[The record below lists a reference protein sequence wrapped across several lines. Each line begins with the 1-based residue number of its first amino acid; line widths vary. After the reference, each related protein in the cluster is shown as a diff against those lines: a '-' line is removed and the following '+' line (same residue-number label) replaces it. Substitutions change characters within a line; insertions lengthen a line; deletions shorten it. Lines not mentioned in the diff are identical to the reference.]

1 MYYKVKIKKMPKA
14 RTGYQ
19 VDGSLA
25 NDVASFGGAD
35 YRNMGVPDMEL
46 SKYITA
52 VPREEANLEAEGGET
67 VYGDLNGDNFPE
79 HKVIK
84 GPRHSEGG
92 VPLKL
97 PEDSFIFSD
106 TNSMKLN
113 NPNILQM
120 FNKTHKKG
128 KGSKGYTPA
137 TLAKQYDIDKYR
149 KILQDPNSDA
159 IARKTAE
166 LMIRNY
172 NMKLGALALAQESK
186 KGFPQGIPVM
196 AKPYL
201 EANGIQEEQLLP
213 PELPEPQA
221 PQPQMQQQAPMP
233 EDIYASEE
241 DAMMDEEMMAQQMMG
256 QEQQQMMPQMAMYG
270 MQMGGYD
277 LPFAQDGF
285 VVSNPDGT
293 PVNVD
298 PNYVAPS
305 IPYIPEDLLPI
316 YNLYNSPN
324 EMQSMSQEEIDAWT
338 KAYPEPEPERTTG
351 PQQQYGGISM
361 ADYGMDMGGYDM
373 PFAQYGMAMGAN
385 PMDYMGDA
393 SQFYEDG
400 GELETYPVGGEPPKG
415 QIVKRSDYADE
426 AAYQLALKKAYM
438 KSQKDGQKIYTLKP
452 DGSYVEMK
460 SEYKAPASYTGD
472 ATSWN
477 NKSDVAGRYYAMETA
492 LKDPATA
499 KLFADATR
507 KALVNQESYKGKK
520 GTYSKNWQDRGYGD
534 PSQLSDEE
542 IVKNF
547 LEHQERN
554 LKLAASGN
562 ESFLY
567 KDANGQLRSFESSG
581 NKQGDNLGFKDLMK
595 QLKKPDGSA
604 YTDAEIQAKF
614 NEMQSSVPTLD
625 KAFEKIGLQMPAVA
639 KGTPA
644 EKKALLQQATFQGY
658 NQLVKDFNAGKI
670 TNEDDAVRLMNFRG
684 NLQRGYTDETG
695 QAVVDISPID
705 AYYTNTTAGQI
716 SNFEDLAF
724 SEIPPEKQPCPCTD
738 DSGKVVE
745 RDKDGNCPCPETK
758 KCPCGYDPVTK
769 ECKPCEKTPPKSTN
783 WWLQDTIKTAGAFGD
798 LMGLNKYMPY
808 SPMVDLEEPRPT
820 FLDPTRELAQQS
832 EQANIATQSL
842 AQFAGPQAL
851 SARASSIQG
860 TGAKQAADTLARFNN
875 ANVNLA
881 DQFEFK
887 SVDVR
892 NQERLA
898 NQAAQS
904 KLYDQNT
911 IANQQF
917 DNAKLAMRNQVRNY
931 YTNAI
936 TNRGKTAALNA
947 LYPQYS
953 VLPETGGMPGFEFGK
968 KAKPSTGSKTEED
981 YYEEYIQKGY
991 EPTIALKL
999 AQDMAKRSSGSPD
1012 NEALDVINAQYSVG
1026 EPKGK
1031 FGGYMDKGG
1040 FVYAE
1045 GVFPFIL

>member
-1 MYYKVKIKKMPKA
+1 MFRKVRIKKLPQA

-19 VDGSLA
+19 VNGSLA
-25 NDVASFGGAD
+25 NDVAGFGGAD
-35 YRNMGVPDMEL
+35 YNHYIGVPDMEI

-106 TNSMKLN
+106 TNSMKIN
-113 NPNILQM
+113 DENILQM
-120 FNKTHKKG
+120 FNKPMKKG
-128 KGSKGYTPA
+128 KGNKGYTPA
-137 TLAKQYDIDKYR
+137 ELAKQYDIDRYR
-149 KILQDPNSDA
+149 KILQDPNSDNVD
-159 IARKTAE
+159 RKTAE

-201 EANGIQEEQLLP
+201 EANGIEEEQLLP
-213 PELPEPQA
+213 PQLPEPQA
-221 PQPQMQQQAPMP
+221 PASPDQ
-233 EDIYASEE
+233 EDMMAYE
-241 DAMMDEEMMAQQMMG
+241 DQEMMMQG
-256 QEQQQMMPQMAMYG
+256 QEQMMPPMAEYG
-270 MQMGGYD
+270 MM
-277 LPFAQDGF
+277 
-285 VVSNPDGT
+285 
-293 PVNVD
+293 
-298 PNYVAPS
+298 
-305 IPYIPEDLLPI
+305 I
-316 YNLYNSPN
+316 
-324 EMQSMSQEEIDAWT
+324 
-338 KAYPEPEPERTTG
+338 
-351 PQQQYGGISM
+351 
-361 ADYGMDMGGYDM
+361 GGYDM
-373 PFAQYGMAMGAN
+373 PYAEYGMAMGAN
-385 PMDYMGDA
+385 PMNYMGRTK
-393 SQFYEDG
+393 QWYEDG
-400 GELETYPVGGEPPKG
+400 GELDEYPDGGEPPKG

-426 AAYQLALKKAYM
+426 AAYQLALKKAYLKAQ
-438 KSQKDGQKIYTLKP
+438 KSGEQIYVQQP
-452 DGSYVEMK
+452 DGKYTQLK
-460 SEYKAPASYTGD
+460 AEYKAPAGYTGD
-472 ATSWN
+472 VTKWN
-477 NKSDVAGRYYAMETA
+477 NNAAVASRYYAMETA

-507 KALVNQESYKGKK
+507 KAIQNQESYRSKK
-520 GTYSKNWQDRGYGD
+520 GVVGRSYGTLD
-534 PSQLSDEE
+534 ASQLSDEE

-567 KDANGQLRSFESSG
+567 KDANGKLRPLESSG
-581 NKQGDNLGFKDLMK
+581 DGKGDNRGFKDIMK
-595 QLKKPDGSA
+595 TLKKPDGSS
-604 YTDAEIQAKF
+604 YTDAEINAKYQ
-614 NEMQSSVPTLD
+614 EMQRTAPDLD
-625 KAFEKIGLQMPAVA
+625 TAFKNIGLEMPAQA
-639 KGTPA
+639 KGTAA

-658 NQLVKDFNAGKI
+658 NQLVKDFNEGKI
-670 TNEDDAVRLMNFRG
+670 TNEDDMVRLMNFRG
-684 NLQRGYTDETG
+684 NLQRGYNDESG
-695 QAVVDISPID
+695 QAVTDISPID

-716 SNFEDLAF
+716 SNYEDLMF
-724 SEIPPEKQPCPCTD
+724 SEIPPKDQPCPCKD
-738 DSGKVVE
+738 ESGKPVV
-745 RDKDGNCPCPETK
+745 RDADGNCPCPEDK
-758 KCPCGYDPVTK
+758 NCPCGYDPVTK
-769 ECKPCEKTPPKSTN
+769 KCLPCQPPQEKPTN

-798 LMGLNKYMPY
+798 LMGIEKYMPY

-832 EQANIATQSL
+832 EQANIATQAL
-842 AQFAGPQAL
+842 AQFAGPQQL

-875 ANVNLA
+875 ANVNIA

-892 NQERLA
+892 NQEAIA

-911 IANQQF
+911 IANQQY
-917 DNAKLAMRNQVRNY
+917 DNAKLAMRNQLRNY
-931 YTNAI
+931 YANAV
-936 TNRGKTAALNA
+936 TNRAKTAALNA

-968 KAKPSTGSKTEED
+968 KAKPELGAKTID
-981 YYEEYIQKGY
+981 QYFKEYVDAGY
-991 EPTIALKL
+991 DQTVALKL
-999 AQDMAKRSSGSPD
+999 AQEKVKGPGASDD
-1012 NEALDVINAQYSVG
+1012 ALAVINAQYGV
-1026 EPKGK
+1026 PQQKY
-1031 FGGYMDKGG
+1031 GGYMDKGG